1 MMKKVLNLLTALV
14 MAISL
19 IGVIPVVNVC
29 GETTNPTT
37 GLSTTVLP
45 TTVVKPSLVTRPT
58 SIKPTTPKKRTVT
71 KEKTTIKAT
80 DKATKTITKAL
91 AREIMKKAKIKK
103 LKVASRDNKILAN
116 WKYIKNAT
124 GYKMQVSNTKNF
136 KKIIKTVNV
145 RNPKEKI
152 VDGDNIAYYKPS
164 MAGIMVNKKF
174 PAGNSYYIRV
184 RAYTAYKTSTGVKKR
199 VYSKWKK
206 SKKVKIIKSTIKTS
220 WWLTD
225 QWKTYSYI
233 DINNN
238 YWDSNGYF
246 CKYENMLR
254 KSGGFSS
261 YEIKHILSEI

>member
-1 MMKKVLNLLTALV
+1 MKRIINLLTALV

-29 GETTNPTT
+29 GETANPTT
-37 GLSTTVLP
+37 GLSTTVSP
-45 TTVVKPSLVTRPT
+45 MTVVKPSLVSRPT
-58 SIKPTTPKKRTVT
+58 SIKPTTPKKRSVT

-80 DKATKTITKAL
+80 EKATKTITKAQ

-152 VDGDNIAYYKPS
+152 VDGDNIAYYEPS

-184 RAYTAYKTSTGVKKR
+184 RPYIKYKTKKGTKKA
-199 VYSKWKK
+199 YGAWKK
-206 SKKVKIIKSTIKTS
+206 SKRIKIIKSSIKRS

-238 YWDSNGYF
+238 YWNSDGYF
-246 CKYENMLR
+246 CKYGNMLK